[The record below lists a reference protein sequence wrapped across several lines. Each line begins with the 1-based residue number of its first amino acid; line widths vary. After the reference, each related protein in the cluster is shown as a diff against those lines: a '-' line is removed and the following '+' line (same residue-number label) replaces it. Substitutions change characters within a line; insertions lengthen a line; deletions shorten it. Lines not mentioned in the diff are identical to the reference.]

1 MSTKEFAKRLARET
15 VILKSYSFWKDS
27 QFREAIKFLELGN
40 KEQDII
46 FNELQVVALAYVL
59 LFLEDKAASDKSPD
73 RVMYANVAEYLVPGF
88 LELMEETD
96 ISSGHLA
103 LWEKLIDSR
112 IREYRKSMSMVLKK
126 SVHWEVFKGQDK
138 LLRPTWGR
146 IVTLSLSVMQHIKKG
161 QNPSV
166 KNRLWKLVR
175 HFLISFEV
183 GLVEIFKEEDSK
195 DLKVLN

>member
-1 MSTKEFAKRLARET
+1 MSTKEFAKRLAREI

-27 QFREAIKFLELGN
+27 QFRDAIKFTKLGN

-59 LFLEDKAASDKSPD
+59 LFLEDKAASYKSPD

-96 ISSGHLA
+96 ISSSHLA

-112 IREYRKSMSMVLKK
+112 IREYRKGMSMVLRK
-126 SVHWEVFKGQDK
+126 SIHWEVFKGQDK

-146 IVTLSLSVMQHIKKG
+146 IVTLSLSVMRHIKKG

-183 GLVEIFKEEDSK
+183 GLVEIFKDEDSK